1 MAYRIGC
8 DVGGTFT
15 DLCLFDEASG
25 KTFFVKTPTTTGHQA
40 TAVIAATRTALEMA
54 GLQAR
59 DLDGFAHG
67 TTVATNA
74 ILERKGARTALLV
87 TEGFRDILMIGRQ
100 TRAHLYD
107 QHARKPEPLVPRHLV
122 FEVTERVGPDG
133 TVTTPLD
140 ETALRATIVRMVAE
154 EVETVAITFLHSY
167 ANAAHERRVAEI
179 VADIAP
185 GLKISISSDVLA
197 EPGEFERA
205 STTVMNAYLM
215 PPLKDYLGRIAMTL
229 IADGVTVEPA
239 IMQSGGGVMPIE
251 TASGTKAVH
260 TCLSGPAAGMTGA
273 RRFGEAA
280 GYANIVTI
288 DMGGT
293 SFDVGLIQDGQILT
307 RYESEIEGFPLRVP
321 MFDIITLG
329 AGGGSIASIDAG
341 GLLKVGPESAGAR
354 PGPAAYGKG
363 GDRPTVTDANVVL
376 GRLRPGRA
384 LGGGIVIDREK
395 AATAIQ
401 THVAQHLGISVE
413 EAAVGMLQV
422 VNAAMVRGM
431 RRITVER
438 GLEPRDFAVMAFG
451 GAGPLHAV
459 DLCAELDVETVIVPP
474 SPGLLC
480 GIGLLLAPW
489 KHDETAMLSK
499 AASALTGTIIDA
511 EIAALQE
518 KLANQAGRDQ
528 IDMASVTITPV
539 LEMRYRGQG
548 HQMPVAYSAN
558 DLAQAVDGF
567 HAAHKRSFG
576 YDRRGEEVEV
586 TLIRL
591 SGTAP
596 APTDKLPLPTIVE
609 GEDPVIARSPLWV
622 DGGMQE
628 VPVYDRA
635 RLVPG
640 TALTGPLIIEQQDT
654 TLIVGHQT
662 LTVDAFGSLII
673 RMQK

>member
-1 MAYRIGC
+1 MVYRIGC

-15 DLCLFDEASG
+15 DLCLFEEETG

-40 TAVIAATRTALEMA
+40 TAVVEAVRTALGMA
-54 GLQAR
+54 GITPGELS
-59 DLDGFAHG
+59 GFAHG

-74 ILERKGARTALLV
+74 ILERRGARTALLI
-87 TEGFRDILMIGRQ
+87 TRGFRDVLAIGRQ

-107 QHARKPEPLVPRHLV
+107 QYARKPEPLVSREFVYEINERLTPNGS
-122 FEVTERVGPDG
+122 VTQALD
-133 TVTTPLD
+133 D
-140 ETALRATIVRMVAE
+140 ETVRSAVSAMLAAG
-154 EVETVAITFLHSY
+154 VETVAISFLHSY
-167 ANAAHERRVAEI
+167 ANPAHEQRAAEI
-179 VADIAP
+179 VRAMAP
-185 GLKISISSDVLA
+185 DLKISISSDVLA
-197 EPGEFERA
+197 EPGEFERT

-215 PPLKDYLGRIAMTL
+215 PPLKDYLERIANTL
-229 IADGVTVEPA
+229 VSDGVAVEPA

-251 TASGTKAVH
+251 TASGVKAVH
-260 TCLSGPAAGMTGA
+260 TCLSGPAAGMIGA
-273 RRFGEAA
+273 RRFAEAA
-280 GYANIVTI
+280 GYRNIVTI

-293 SFDVGLIQDGQILT
+293 SFDVGLIEDGQILT

-329 AGGGSIASIDAG
+329 AGGGSIAHVDAG

-363 GDRPTVTDANVVL
+363 GERPTVTDANVIL
-376 GRLRPGRA
+376 GRLRPGREI
-384 LGGGIVIDREK
+384 GGGIVIDREK
-395 AATAIQ
+395 AATAIR
-401 THVAQHLGISVE
+401 THVAEPLGISVE
-413 EAAVGMLQV
+413 EAAVGILQV

-489 KHDETAMLSK
+489 KHDETSMIAGLTDDMSNSDIRTAIEILVSK
-499 AASALTGTIIDA
+499 IID
-511 EIAALQE
+511 Q
-518 KLANQAGRDQ
+518 ANRDK
-528 IDMASVTITPV
+528 IDFKSATLTPV

-548 HQMPVAYSAN
+548 HQLPIQWTAEGLDA
-558 DLAQAVDGF
+558 AIEAFHQA
-567 HAAHKRSFG
+567 HHRSFG
-576 YDRRGEEVEV
+576 YDRRAESIEIC
-586 TLIRL
+586 LLRL
-591 SGTAP
+591 SASAP
-596 APTDKLPLPTIVE
+596 PPSDRLPVPTIAATD
-609 GEDPVIARSPLWV
+609 DPVLTRSPLWFEGAMV
-622 DGGMQE
+622 D

-635 RLVPG
+635 KLAIG
-640 TALTGPLIIEQQDT
+640 TELQGPLIVEQHDT
-654 TLIVGHQT
+654 TLIVGAQS
-662 LTVDAFGSLII
+662 LGVDDHGNLII